1 MEKLITINYII
12 PLSSKCQTSLYTYLS
27 ISKNLKKPLHCSDI
41 FSSKILIVLS
51 AFGKNTDSFFRPKAI
66 DRDSFKQNALEILL
80 RMVLDL
86 LLH

>member
-27 ISKNLKKPLHCSDI
+27 ISKNLRKPLHCSDI
-41 FSSKILIVLS
+41 FPSKILVVLS
-51 AFGKNTDSFFRPKAI
+51 AFEKNTDSFFRTKAI
-66 DRDSFKQNALEILL
+66 DRDFFKQNALEILL